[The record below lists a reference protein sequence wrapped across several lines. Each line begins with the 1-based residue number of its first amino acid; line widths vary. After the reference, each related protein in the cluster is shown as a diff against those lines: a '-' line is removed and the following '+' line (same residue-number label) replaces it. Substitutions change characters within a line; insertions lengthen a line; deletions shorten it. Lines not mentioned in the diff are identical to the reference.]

1 MYNSGNISNNLI
13 LVPEQT
19 KQILWNLQKEKTIAR
34 RPNKTSTAK
43 GLVSC
48 SDIYLETG
56 FRQSSNLFQGSI
68 MSINKIPFI
77 ILCLIWKLSLHSL
90 NKVTIFSIIFI
101 FVISKIFTRQT
112 DFKYDSLQV
121 TVQVDTDW
129 WNWFYCYWYCTSVQK
144 ECTWTEHYT
153 CINKCT

>member
-1 MYNSGNISNNLI
+1 MLKANLSILASSDRVVESNLSRYEFACKI
-13 LVPEQT
+13 CYSYSS
-19 KQILWNLQKEKTIAR
+19 NLQL
-34 RPNKTSTAK
+34 TSTAK

-90 NKVTIFSIIFI
+90 KLQYFLSFSFLLYLKYSPGKL
-101 FVISKIFTRQT
+101 ISNMIHCKLLYKWTQIGETGFTAI
-112 DFKYDSLQV
+112 DI
-121 TVQVDTDW
+121 VQVYRRNVHGRNITH
-129 WNWFYCYWYCTSVQK
+129 V
-144 ECTWTEHYT
+144 
-153 CINKCT
+153 